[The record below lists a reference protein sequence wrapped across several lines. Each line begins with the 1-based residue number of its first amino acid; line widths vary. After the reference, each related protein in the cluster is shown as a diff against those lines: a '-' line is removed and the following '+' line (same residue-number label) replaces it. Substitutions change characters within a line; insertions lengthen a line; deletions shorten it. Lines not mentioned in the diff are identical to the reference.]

1 MITKFT
7 TDDNLKFA
15 YKYNNKLNND
25 NEFPV
30 LFITNLGN
38 VSDTYE
44 QIALRLSNNFNTILY
59 DLRGHGLNKDI
70 GTLLTFSQN
79 IDDIISLLNHLNI
92 SKVNVIGN
100 SFGAHLAIQLSS
112 KYPHYVNSIVLEDYV
127 PNSYLNDN
135 FLTSIFQ
142 LDKLQSYV
150 SKIDYINH
158 FNSIDSYMNEIN
170 LNSLVKK
177 LLVCTESKYFPLTN
191 HNLLK
196 FFNENNQELQDVSS
210 INHPTIILRG
220 SRSSSI
226 DSEAIQKIV
235 MKNDLLRSSSIEMS
249 NSMPH
254 LVNSDIFLSQV
265 TKFLSLYSKI

>member
-170 LNSLVKK
+170 LNSLAKK
-177 LLVCTESKYFPLTN
+177 LLVCTEGKYFPLIN